1 MKRKK
6 MTFSLKMLWEGFRQ
20 CKMIGI
26 FAAVI
31 IVLGAV
37 LAPVAQVIEMSASP
51 YHTKVVYEAW
61 SANPVML
68 LVLVAAPLMT
78 LILFH
83 FLDSRAASDL
93 YHALPC
99 KRITLYLSYAGS
111 VLTWVVVLL
120 LLGTLT
126 IISYC

>member
-37 LAPVAQVIEMSASP
+37 LAPVAQVIEMSGSP

-68 LVLVAAPLMT
+68 LVLVAADDADPVPLPGQPCR
-78 LILFH
+78 IGPVPCV
-83 FLDSRAASDL
+83 
-93 YHALPC
+93 AL
-99 KRITLYLSYAGS
+99 
-111 VLTWVVVLL
+111 
-120 LLGTLT
+120 
-126 IISYC
+126 

>member
-37 LAPVAQVIEMSASP
+37 LAPVAHERQ
-51 YHTKVVYEAW
+51 
-61 SANPVML
+61 
-68 LVLVAAPLMT
+68 
-78 LILFH
+78 
-83 FLDSRAASDL
+83 
-93 YHALPC
+93 
-99 KRITLYLSYAGS
+99 S
-111 VLTWVVVLL
+111 VSHQGGL
-120 LLGTLT
+120 
-126 IISYC
+126 

>member
-37 LAPVAQVIEMSASP
+37 LAPVAQVIEMR
-51 YHTKVVYEAW
+51 W
-61 SANPVML
+61 SMRHGVRT
-68 LVLVAAPLMT
+68 PLCCWCWW
-78 LILFH
+78 L
-83 FLDSRAASDL
+83 R
-93 YHALPC
+93 
-99 KRITLYLSYAGS
+99 R
-111 VLTWVVVLL
+111 
-120 LLGTLT
+120 
-126 IISYC
+126 